1 MRICIFTSDIDKTAS
16 EGITSLNDIYPSIHA
31 HATDNIYVTGYGW
44 PTSKLHTG
52 KAYPLDRRNEFK
64 TNIFCK
70 LLSIIDNNKWIPTSL
85 ALIPIFFIQREIFAT
100 LLSFDPDAL
109 IIHDLR
115 WKKELSSFIK
125 RKVPDLPCYFKH
137 NHIELASQ
145 ENWKKHNPSVKV
157 SIVLPTYNGAKYIR
171 KSIDSCLAQ
180 THSNLELIIVDDAS
194 TDETPQII
202 NSYSDKRIKYV
213 RHSRNLKLPGAL
225 NTGFKHATGEYLT
238 WTSDDNFYDVNAI
251 EIMVKCLLTYP
262 EIAYVYTDEYHIDE
276 NDNID
281 RYFAVGPV
289 ESLKVD
295 NLIGGCFLYHRR
307 VYEEIGE
314 YDPDTYLAEDYDYWI
329 RISKRFRMQ
338 RLRRPLYYYRLHKDS
353 LTVKYGKYGMKL
365 AGEVGDTVKRSH
377 KIG

>member
-16 EGITSLNDIYPSIHA
+16 EGITSLDDIDPSIHA
-31 HATDNIYVTGYGW
+31 HISEIYVTGYGW
-44 PTSKLHTG
+44 PTLELNSRRV
-52 KAYPLDRRNEFK
+52 YPLDRRNALK
-64 TNIFCK
+64 TNISCK

-85 ALIPIFFIQREIFAT
+85 ALIPIFSIQREIFET
-100 LLSFDPDAL
+100 LLSFTPDVL
-109 IIHDLR
+109 IIHNLR
-115 WKKELSSFIK
+115 WKKEFSFFIK
-125 RKVPDLPCYFKH
+125 RKMPDLPCCFKH
-137 NHIELASQ
+137 DRVELPS
-145 ENWKKHNPSVKV
+145 EDHWKKYDPSVKV

-171 KSIDSCLAQ
+171 KSIDSCLEQ
-180 THSNLELIIVDDAS
+180 THGNLELIIVDDAS
-194 TDETPQII
+194 TDETPHII

-213 RHSRNLKLPGAL
+213 RHPRNLKLPRAL
-225 NTGFKHATGEYLT
+225 NTGFKHATGDYLT
-238 WTSDDNFYDVNAI
+238 WTSDDNFYTSDAI
-251 EIMVKCLLTYP
+251 EVMVKFLLTYP
-262 EIAYVYTDEYHIDE
+262 ETGYVYTDEYHIDE

-281 RYFAVGPV
+281 KYFAVGAV
-289 ESLKVD
+289 ESLQSD

-353 LTVKYGKYGMKL
+353 LTVKYGKYGTKL
-365 AGEVGDTVKRSH
+365 AGKVGDTVKKSH